1 MNENIFIL
9 GFGAQKTGST
19 WVANYL
25 KSHPQ
30 VYVSPIKEMHFF
42 RYFDE
47 GGAWPNSFF
56 ENQLKKKCSVL
67 RREAL
72 TDRLNMEDDLAAY
85 QGYFEDRMSTETH
98 FCDITPAYSLLPL
111 SELHRIRSHFN
122 KVKPFIILRNP
133 ADRFWSQVKFDARN
147 FEGPNLSVRLKNA
160 LSDQNYLKRS
170 DYLGILGRLHT
181 AFSEE
186 EVYVDFYE
194 NFFSYKGVAKFCNFL
209 EIEYLKPQLDV
220 VKNSSLA
227 AKMRK
232 GQRKRIVKKLFEQYK
247 FFDEKFGSS
256 LPPSWQHD
264 FSLSES

>member
-1 MNENIFIL
+1 MSNNIFVL

-30 VYVSPIKEMHFF
+30 VYVSPIKELHFF

-56 ENQLKKKCSVL
+56 ENQLNKCCSEL

-72 TDRLNMEDDLAAY
+72 ADRLAMENDLAAY
-85 QGYFEDRMSTETH
+85 QGYFKKRMSAETH

-111 SELHRIRSHFN
+111 SELQRIRSHFN
-122 KVKPFIILRNP
+122 RVKPFVILRNP

-147 FEGPNLSVRLKNA
+147 DEGPNLGVRLNDA

-181 AFSEE
+181 GFSEE

-194 NFFSYKGVAKFCNFL
+194 NFFSYEGIAKFCNFL

-220 VKNSSLA
+220 VKNSSSA

-232 GQRKRIVKKLFEQYK
+232 GQRKRIVKRLCEQYE
-247 FFDEKFGSS
+247 FCDERFGSS
-256 LPPSWQHD
+256 LPSSWQYD
-264 FSLSES
+264 LSLSAS